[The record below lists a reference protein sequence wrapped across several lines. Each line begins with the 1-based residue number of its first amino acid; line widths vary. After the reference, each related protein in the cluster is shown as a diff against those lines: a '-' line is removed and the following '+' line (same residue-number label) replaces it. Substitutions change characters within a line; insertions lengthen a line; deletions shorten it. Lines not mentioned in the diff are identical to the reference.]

1 MTKSKQ
7 IDIRLKPA
15 IVFLSSLA
23 AMGIF
28 ILSTLLA
35 TSVCAKWYGLIVGI
49 ALMIV
54 AIPIHCQGKKS
65 KLFYALS
72 FLVNSVANGFSV
84 SAYYISKS
92 IALNVGDMLKACLL
106 PVLIL
111 FLVYFIVQIFP
122 KSKNVV
128 SISVVVISCITL
140 VALLVFWI
148 RQGEVLFSFGFF
160 AVLLSIFTLC
170 VMGVTAN
177 NTRNVLR
184 DISFGS
190 FGAFVMISVVVLF
203 ILSEGEILEGFDV
216 SGMDDGKKV
225 KSKKNK

>member
-28 ILSTLLA
+28 ILSTLFA
-35 TSVCAKWYGLIVGI
+35 TSVCAKWYGLCVGI
-49 ALMIV
+49 VLMLV
-54 AIPIHCQGKKS
+54 AIPIHCRGKKS

-84 SAYYISKS
+84 SAYYVSKS
-92 IALNVGDMLKACLL
+92 IAVSVGEMLKASLL

-111 FLVYFIVQIFP
+111 FLVYLIVQLFP

-128 SISVVVISCITL
+128 CISAVVISCIAL
-140 VALLVFWI
+140 VPLLVFWI
-148 RQGEVLFSFGFF
+148 RQGGVLFSFGFF
-160 AVLLSIFTLC
+160 AVLLSIFSLC
-170 VMGVTAN
+170 VMGVTASN
-177 NTRNVLR
+177 KRNVLR

-190 FGAFVMISVVVLF
+190 FGAFVMISIVVLF

-216 SGMDDGKKV
+216 SGMDDGKN
-225 KSKKNK
+225 KSKNK